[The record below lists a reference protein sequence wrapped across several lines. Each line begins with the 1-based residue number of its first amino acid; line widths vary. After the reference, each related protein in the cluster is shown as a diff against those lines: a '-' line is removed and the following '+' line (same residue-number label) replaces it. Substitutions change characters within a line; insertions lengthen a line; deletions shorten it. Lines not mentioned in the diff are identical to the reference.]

1 MEDVKAYIESG
12 ILELYVLGDVSTGEK
27 LEVEAMASQH
37 AAVQAEL
44 AEIERSMEM
53 YADVHSIEPAEELRE
68 RVLNSLIT
76 NLGDDRNF
84 KTKPASVHEAKVVE
98 IVRQKSNS
106 FFKYAFA
113 ACLALLVLSV
123 AALFTLYN
131 TLQNTQGQLVAM
143 QQQSM
148 RFSNRVNLLDHQLNL
163 FRDPSVQLV
172 KLGPGPAAPQAGLAV
187 AWSPNK
193 KEVMID
199 MSRASNMPAN
209 DKAHSYQ
216 LWALVGGKPVD
227 LGVFD
232 VKNNSTAVIQMKSID
247 KADAFA
253 VTLEPRGGL
262 PNPTMANLMV
272 VGKTEAE

>member
-12 ILELYVLGDVSTGEK
+12 ILELYVLGDISTNEK

-37 AAVQAEL
+37 LAVKAEL

-53 YADVHSIEPAEELRE
+53 YADVHSIEPAEDLRDRVLKSLATNLSNDTTLRE
-68 RVLNSLIT
+68 EST
-76 NLGDDRNF
+76 
-84 KTKPASVHEAKVVE
+84 VHEAKVVQ
-98 IVRQKSNS
+98 IVRQKNS
-106 FFKYAFA
+106 DFFKYAFA

-123 AALFTLYN
+123 AALFTVYN
-131 TLQNTQGQLVAM
+131 TLQNTQGQLVAI

-172 KLGPGPAAPQAGLAV
+172 QLGPGPAAPKSGLAV
-187 AWSPNK
+187 AWSPSK

-199 MSRASNMPAN
+199 LSRASNMPVN
-209 DKAHSYQ
+209 DKEHSYQ

-232 VKNNSTAVIQMKSID
+232 VRENSTAMIEMKSIA

-262 PNPTMANLMV
+262 PSPTMANLMV